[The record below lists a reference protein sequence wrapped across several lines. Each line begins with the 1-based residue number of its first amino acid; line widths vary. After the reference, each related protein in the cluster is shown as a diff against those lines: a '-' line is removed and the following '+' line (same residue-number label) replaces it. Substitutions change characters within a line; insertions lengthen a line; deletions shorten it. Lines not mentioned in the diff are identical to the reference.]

1 MQRVQTVIPPVHS
14 PLATAMSRRTA
25 IQGVD
30 ISVQQIP
37 QRLTAQIIAA
47 HADRTTLQ
55 AGQKVTIE
63 ASVLPWHGE
72 IHNLRIPIT
81 LPLNLPPGPV
91 RLLISDPLFFLLGYW
106 YGDAAVKWME
116 RRTKTGNK
124 MGIVTFSDSSGQFE
138 AVLFSEMLQQ
148 YRDLLEPGKSLVLTV
163 ELGDSYFSPTYVKV
177 DPGAEVSVHLVN
189 DGATEHTFTI
199 DSLSVDQ
206 TLAPGE
212 ESDASFTM
220 PDSNAVRFYCR
231 FHAASGMQGAAYSE
245 PGQTVAG

>member
-1 MQRVQTVIPPVHS
+1 MAAALLAGCGGTAEQSSTGEHTTAESPAPAPVS
-14 PLATAMSRRTA
+14 L
-25 IQGVD
+25 
-30 ISVQQIP
+30 
-37 QRLTAQIIAA
+37 
-47 HADRTTLQ
+47 
-55 AGQKVTIE
+55 E
-63 ASVLPWHGE
+63 
-72 IHNLRIPIT
+72 
-81 LPLNLPPGPV
+81 
-91 RLLISDPLFFLLGYW
+91 
-106 YGDAAVKWME
+106 
-116 RRTKTGNK
+116 
-124 MGIVTFSDSSGQFE
+124 GIVTDHGVRDMSGTKTVE
-138 AVLFSEMLQQ
+138 
-148 YRDLLEPGKSLVLTV
+148 LTV